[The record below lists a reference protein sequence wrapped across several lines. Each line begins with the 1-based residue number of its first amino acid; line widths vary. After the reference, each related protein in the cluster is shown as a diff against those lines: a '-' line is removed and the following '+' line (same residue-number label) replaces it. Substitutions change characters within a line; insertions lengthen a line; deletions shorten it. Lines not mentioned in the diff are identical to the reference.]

1 MCLLKLCG
9 RGRID
14 CLISVQN
21 FDFLWADRHEEWLAI
36 EDELRLLGFGAH
48 SVPRLLH
55 MNVAR
60 LVGKEVAK
68 RRRPLLQRDA
78 TRCDSHAF

>member
-9 RGRID
+9 RGSID

-21 FDFLWADRHEEWLAI
+21 FDFLGADRHEEWLAI

-48 SVPRLLH
+48 SVSRLLH

-60 LVGKEVAK
+60 LVGKEVTQ

-78 TRCDSHAF
+78 IRCDPYAF